1 MPTPRAFGGGLAAWF
16 ALWAGAARA
25 AQPALSEPPAVTQ
38 AITEASQRFAVPE
51 DWIRAIIAIESGGK
65 SKAVSP
71 KGAMGL
77 MQIMPATWGP
87 LRLRYR
93 LGADPYDV
101 HDNIVAG
108 TALLRDLYDR
118 FGASGFLAAYNA
130 GPSRYLSLLDS
141 GEPLTEET
149 RTYLAKLAPLL
160 NGPLAATVL
169 RPVGSH
175 EWRNAPLFLTV
186 WPASF
191 GLAFETSSS
200 GISAAAGTPST
211 LASARLAPGD
221 GGLFATLLV
230 KVSP

>member
-1 MPTPRAFGGGLAAWF
+1 MPANRAFGGLLAAWF
-16 ALWAGAARA
+16 ALWAGGAKAV
-25 AQPALSEPPAVTQ
+25 QPTLSEPPAVTQ

-51 DWIRAIIAIESGGK
+51 DWIRAIITVESGGK
-65 SKAVSP
+65 SNSVSP

-108 TALLRDLYDR
+108 TGLLRELYDR

-130 GPSRYLSLLDS
+130 GPSRYLSFLDH

-160 NGPLAATVL
+160 KGQLAAAVL
-169 RPVGSH
+169 APAGSH
-175 EWRNAPLFLTV
+175 DWRRAPLFLTA
-186 WPASF
+186 WPSTS
-191 GLAFETSSS
+191 GLALEASTS
-200 GISAAAGTPST
+200 GISGAAAMPST
-211 LASARLAPGD
+211 EASARLAPGD

-230 KVSP
+230 KASP

>member
-1 MPTPRAFGGGLAAWF
+1 MPTNRAFSGGLAAGL
-16 ALWAGAARA
+16 ALWAGAAKA
-25 AQPALSEPPAVTQ
+25 AQPTLSEPPAVTQ
-38 AITEASQRFAVPE
+38 AISEASQRFAVPE
-51 DWIRAIIAIESGGK
+51 DWIRAIITVESGGK

-108 TALLRDLYDR
+108 TGLLRELYDR

-130 GPSRYLSLLDS
+130 GPSRYLSFLDHAV
-141 GEPLTEET
+141 PLTEET

-160 NGPLAATVL
+160 KGQLAAAVL
-169 RPVGSH
+169 APASSH
-175 EWRNAPLFLTV
+175 DWRRAPLFLRA
-186 WPASF
+186 WPSTS
-191 GLAFETSSS
+191 GLALEASSS
-200 GISAAAGTPST
+200 GISAAATAPPIATP
-211 LASARLAPGD
+211 ARLAPGD

>member
-1 MPTPRAFGGGLAAWF
+1 MPTIRAFGGGLAAWL

-25 AQPALSEPPAVTQ
+25 AQPNLSEPSAVTQ

-51 DWIRAIIAIESGGK
+51 DWIRAIITVESGGK

-108 TALLRDLYDR
+108 TGMLRELYDR

-130 GPSRYLSLLDS
+130 GPSRYLSFLDS

-149 RTYLAKLAPLL
+149 RAYLAKLAPLMK
-160 NGPLAATVL
+160 GPLAAAAL
-169 RPVGSH
+169 APAGSDD
-175 EWRNAPLFLTV
+175 WRSAPLFLTA
-186 WPASF
+186 WPASP
-191 GLAFETSSS
+191 GLDLDTSSS
-200 GISAAAGTPST
+200 GISAAAATPST
-211 LASARLAPGD
+211 AAPARLAPGD
-221 GGLFATLLV
+221 GGLFATLVV

>member
-1 MPTPRAFGGGLAAWF
+1 MPTIRAFGGGLAAWF

-25 AQPALSEPPAVTQ
+25 AQPTLSEPPAVTQ
-38 AITEASQRFAVPE
+38 AIIEASQRFAVPE
-51 DWIRAIIAIESGGK
+51 DWIRAIITVESGGK

-108 TALLRDLYDR
+108 TGLLRELYDR

-130 GPSRYLSLLDS
+130 GPPRYLSFLDS

-149 RTYLAKLAPLL
+149 RAYLAKLAPLL
-160 NGPLAATVL
+160 KGPLAAAAL
-169 RPVGSH
+169 ASAGSH
-175 EWRNAPLFLTV
+175 DWRSAPLFLTA
-186 WPASF
+186 WPGGSGPA
-191 GLAFETSSS
+191 LEAPSS
-200 GISAAAGTPST
+200 GNSGAAAMPSAAVP
-211 LASARLAPGD
+211 ARLEPSSA
-221 GGLFATLLV
+221 GLFATLTV
-230 KVSP
+230 QVSP